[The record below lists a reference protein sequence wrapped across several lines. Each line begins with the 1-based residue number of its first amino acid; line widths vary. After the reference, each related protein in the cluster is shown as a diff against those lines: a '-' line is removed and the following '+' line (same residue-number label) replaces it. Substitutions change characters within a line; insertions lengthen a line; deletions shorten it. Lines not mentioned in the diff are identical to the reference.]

1 MDIAIQKAKEAG
13 IGWVACKGE
22 MHIILLEPFNLC
34 QGGGGGMERGMCGV
48 CVVALTSVRVQG
60 VGWTGGQS
68 VCVVALTSV
77 RVEGVGSFVS

>member
-1 MDIAIQKAKEAG
+1 
-13 IGWVACKGE
+13 
-22 MHIILLEPFNLC
+22 
-34 QGGGGGMERGMCGV
+34 MERGMCGA

-77 RVEGVGSFVS
+77 RVEGVGSFMS